1 MNPIDFVP
9 FAFLLLAAA
18 LLWRRE
24 DFLSGTLLL
33 VIPYLFCGRGDV
45 YPLIHCSA

>member
-1 MNPIDFVP
+1 MNPIVFVP

-33 VIPYLFCGRGDV
+33 VIPYLFCVVGGV
-45 YPLIHCSA
+45 MCTP